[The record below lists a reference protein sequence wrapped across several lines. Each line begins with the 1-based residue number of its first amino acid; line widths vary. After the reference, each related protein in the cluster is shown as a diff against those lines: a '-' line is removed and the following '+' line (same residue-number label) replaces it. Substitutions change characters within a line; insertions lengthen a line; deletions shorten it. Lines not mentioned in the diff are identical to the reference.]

1 VAVFDNTAV
10 TRLCISLATKA
21 PQLFTPVKHRG
32 ELLAAIRGTANVY
45 TVWSS
50 RDYVQLSDWLSKD
63 EKAKFALGLAERGCR
78 LPRQHPFCDPTQS
91 FDVRQL
97 TITACTGVTARIA
110 WPTGSSAE

>member
-1 VAVFDNTAV
+1 MEVFDNTAV
-10 TRLCISLATKA
+10 TKLCISLATKA

-63 EKAKFALGLAERGCR
+63 EKAKFALGLAERG
-78 LPRQHPFCDPTQS
+78 LPPPTPAPFLRPNTK
-91 FDVRQL
+91 F
-97 TITACTGVTARIA
+97 
-110 WPTGSSAE
+110 